1 MKQINIFTA
10 LLFAFFLLSTSSCKK
25 DNPEE
30 PNFDVVSQYELDKAI
45 VRISATNI
53 ATGLETLFVDEITDS
68 VERAHLTQAFVMP
81 VRFFNDQSGYFFVET
96 FGTWVV
102 AHPTKPELIGTYRME
117 VQDPFGKYYIK
128 EIVSTVTYI
137 GYGFVEYYFENPATG
152 QLNRKLTF
160 VKSIPSA
167 EWFIGAGF
175 YGDPESVYYEK
186 NDANKIIVEEAT
198 RIMATGIGG
207 VFAEIYS
214 DSLERVSL
222 CRKFIDHIR
231 FFDDQSGYFFIY
243 DFNCINVAHGVQ
255 KEIQG
260 ENLYNYQDSHGNYVI
275 RDLGYIAA
283 NEGSGFYQYYWNNPV
298 TGLEEAKIAYVE
310 RIPGTD
316 YYVGSGFYL
325 N

>member
-1 MKQINIFTA
+1 MKIINLFAA
-10 LLFAFFLLSTSSCKK
+10 LLFAFFLLSISSCKE
-25 DNPEE
+25 DDPEE
-30 PNFDVVSQYELDKAI
+30 PNFDVVSQYELDKA
-45 VRISATNI
+45 VVQISATNI
-53 ATGLETLFVDEITDS
+53 ATGLETLFVDEVTDS
-68 VERAHLTQAFVMP
+68 VERAHLTQAFVNP

-102 AHPTKPELIGTYRME
+102 AHPTRPELIGTYRME
-117 VQDPFGKYYIK
+117 VQDPFGKYFIK

-137 GYGFVEYYFENPATG
+137 GYGFVEYYYENPATG
-152 QLNRKLTF
+152 QLSRKLSF

-175 YGDPESVYYEK
+175 YGDPANVYYEK
-186 NDANKIIVEEAT
+186 TDAKKIIVEEAT

-214 DSLERVSL
+214 DSLERVGF
-222 CRKFIDHIR
+222 CRNFIDHIR

-255 KEIQG
+255 KDIQG

-316 YYVGSGFYL
+316 YYIGSGFYL

>member
-1 MKQINIFTA
+1 MKRAYLFTT
-10 LLFAFFLLSTSSCKK
+10 LLFASFLLSTTSCKK
-25 DNPEE
+25 NDCEE
-30 PNFDVVSQYELDKAI
+30 PNYNVVSQYELDKAI
-45 VRISATNI
+45 VQISATNI

-81 VRFFNDQSGYFFVET
+81 VRFFDDQSGCFFVET

-102 AHPTKPELIGTYRME
+102 AHPVKPELIGTYRME
-117 VQDPFGKYYIK
+117 VQDPFGKYYVK
-128 EIVSTVTYI
+128 DIVSTVTYT
-137 GYGFVEYYFENPATG
+137 GYGFVEYYYENPATG
-152 QLNRKLTF
+152 QLSRKLSF

-175 YGDPESVYYEK
+175 YGDPENVYYEK
-186 NDANKIIVEEAT
+186 TDSKKLIVEEAT
-198 RIMATGIGG
+198 QIMATGIGG

-214 DSLERVSL
+214 DSLERVGF
-222 CRKFIDHIR
+222 CRNFIDHIR

-255 KEIQG
+255 KDIQG

-283 NEGSGFYQYYWNNPV
+283 NEGSGFYQYYWNNSV
-298 TGLEEAKIAYVE
+298 SGLEEAKIAYVE
-310 RIPGTD
+310 KIPGID
-316 YYVGSGFYL
+316 YFVGSGFYL